1 MGLTNFLK
9 YNNTVPIVISLL
21 LLSAGGA
28 YAAANPDAILSQQ
41 QEVTGV
47 DNSYIVNKDLA
58 AYTPTVEITNVIE
71 DAESYTVEYRIST
84 IDIDNYVWKD
94 IMRQERMEVDK
105 TALKGKD
112 LGLYVTGQLKN
123 IIDNQLAYLH
133 DVQEKERKQVS
144 RAVVSTTY
152 GGLIGKLL
160 SDKTEELP
168 GYVPVVAPVVEQ
180 NNNVASVAAATPE
193 GQSQG
198 APSNSS
204 AADTTS
210 APPQTSSS
218 LTLQV
223 LGNNPANIPL
233 HSSYADLGAVVI
245 DPRSPNLGY
254 YTYQNGNKVDSPI
267 IDTSKPDTFT
277 IEYRA
282 TDVDGVVVT
291 ATRTVLVAGGA
302 SAAEPEVVPAV
313 AAENPA
319 TSTPEVVPEVVP
331 EATSTLP

>member
-1 MGLTNFLK
+1 MGLANFLK
-9 YNNTVPIVISLL
+9 YNNTVPIVVSLL

-28 YAAANPDAILSQQ
+28 YAATNPDVILSQR
-41 QEVTGV
+41 QEVIGV

-58 AYTPTVEITNVIE
+58 TYTPTVEITNVVE
-71 DAESYTVEYRIST
+71 DADSYTVEYRIST

-94 IMRQERMEVDK
+94 IMRQERMVVEK
-105 TALKGKD
+105 TELNGKD

-133 DVQEKERKQVS
+133 NVQEKERKQVS
-144 RAVVSTTY
+144 QAVVSITY

-160 SDKTEELP
+160 SDKTETLP
-168 GYVPVVAPVVEQ
+168 GYVPVVAPVESVVDSV
-180 NNNVASVAAATPE
+180 NVASVAASDSGVAQTNGSSVPSTPPP
-193 GQSQG
+193 S
-198 APSNSS
+198 APS
-204 AADTTS
+204 
-210 APPQTSSS
+210 QTSTS

-267 IDTSKPDTFT
+267 IDTSKPATFT

-282 TDVDGVVVT
+282 TDADGVVVT

-302 SAAEPEVVPAV
+302 SAADPEVAPAV
-313 AAENPA
+313 AAEIPA
-319 TSTPEVVPEVVP
+319 TSTPEVVPE
-331 EATSTLP
+331 ATPVLP